1 MIKNSADMK
10 TEIKKQMRGGNGQA
24 IIKNVFD
31 KGEYKGAS
39 RLIATIKLEPGC
51 SIGPHVHENEE
62 EIFYIIKGTA
72 SYNDNGKN
80 VILNSG
86 DSCICL
92 SGQEHSVANESKDET
107 LEIFAVI
114 LTY

>member
-10 TEIKKQMRGGNGQA
+10 KEIKVQMRGGNGQA

-31 KGEYKGAS
+31 NGEYKGAS
-39 RLIATIKLEPGC
+39 RLVATITLEPGC
-51 SIGPHVHENEE
+51 SIGAHVHENEE
-62 EIFYIIKGTA
+62 EIFYIINGTA
-72 SYNDNGKN
+72 TYNDNGKI
-80 VILNSG
+80 VTLNAG

-107 LEIFAVI
+107 LELFAVI